1 MQYALAVVVQ
11 VVHQHKQV
19 VAVEQVV
26 ILLAGLGQLI
36 LAP

>member
-1 MQYALAVVVQ
+1 MQSVLVVVEAA
-11 VVHQHKQV
+11 VHLLKQV
-19 VAVEQVV
+19 AAVEQVV